1 MLPRRTGPL
10 RRANTTAGEPRTG
23 ARRSLQD
30 RAIAAYG
37 RAKAFRGGTYA
48 SRVAFG
54 LCRRAGTGG
63 QSCCLILAGTPS
75 AKECTSADP
84 RPLCAGIS
92 LGARQWR
99 RRAPSRQRLNGQPA
113 APVEIPVPKREDVGG
128 RTGSAEAPGART
140 TPSGAG
146 ALLALSDFSGP
157 TPNVYGPNQ
166 NPSANLASS
175 LMFSGDHGGTKTIS
189 GSTVLTPSSSPT
201 NSSICSLT

>member
-113 APVEIPVPKREDVGG
+113 APVEIPVPKREDVGDARDRLKRPEHGLPRLLLARCWHFRTFQAQRPMSKG
-128 RTGSAEAPGART
+128 RIRTPART
-140 TPSGAG
+140 LRPRS
-146 ALLALSDFSGP
+146 
-157 TPNVYGPNQ
+157 
-166 NPSANLASS
+166 
-175 LMFSGDHGGTKTIS
+175 
-189 GSTVLTPSSSPT
+189 
-201 NSSICSLT
+201 CSLATTAGRRPSPARPS